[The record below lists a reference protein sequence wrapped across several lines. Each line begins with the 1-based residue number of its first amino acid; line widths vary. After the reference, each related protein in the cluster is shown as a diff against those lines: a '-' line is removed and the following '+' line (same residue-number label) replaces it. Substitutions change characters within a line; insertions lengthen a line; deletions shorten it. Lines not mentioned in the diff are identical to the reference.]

1 MVLIKVK
8 VSMENYRLPEKFI
21 LELIELPETGM
32 GYQRVN
38 IKFSDGKVLNDVII
52 LNSEILRVGNNVE
65 IDIDKIIEIKLI
77 K

>member
-1 MVLIKVK
+1 
-8 VSMENYRLPEKFI
+8 MENYRLPEKFI
-21 LELIELPETGM
+21 FELMQLPETGM

-52 LNSEILRVGNNVE
+52 LNSEILKVGTSIKV
-65 IDIDKIIEIKLI
+65 DMDKIIEIKLI

>member
-1 MVLIKVK
+1 
-8 VSMENYRLPEKFI
+8 MENYRLPEKFI